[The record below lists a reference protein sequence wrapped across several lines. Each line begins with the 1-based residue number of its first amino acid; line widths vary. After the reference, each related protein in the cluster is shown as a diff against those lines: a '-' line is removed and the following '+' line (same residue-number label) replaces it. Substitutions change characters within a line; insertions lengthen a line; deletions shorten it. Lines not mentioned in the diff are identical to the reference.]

1 MATYLLDTSV
11 IIDTLRGIHGRG
23 ALLQDLLKQGH
34 FLACCPTNIS
44 EIYAG
49 LRDKEEPKTTAFLED
64 LEYYEIT
71 WSIARQAGLLKR
83 EYSRRGQALSLA
95 DTTIAAVCLANDL
108 TLMTNNVKDFPM
120 PELVL
125 YPLPGTERRAK
136 SA

>member
-11 IIDTLRGIHGRG
+11 MIDTLRGIHGRG
-23 ALLQDLLKQGH
+23 ALLQELLQQGH

-49 LRDKEEPKTTAFLED
+49 MREKEERKTSAFLED

-71 WSIARQAGLLKR
+71 WAIARQAGLLKR
-83 EYSRRGQALSLA
+83 AYSRQGRALSLA

-108 TLMTNNVKDFPM
+108 TLITNNVKDFPM
-120 PELVL
+120 PELML
-125 YPLPGTERRAK
+125 YPLPGIERRAK